1 MRSAMASHVDAV
13 PPATR
18 KLDSTHFL
26 LVSYTAQLLFLWL
39 SFFCVCCWCV
49 FLFLISLRARTL
61 FLCLFFPHPPHWWKV
76 WIGRLMSS
84 SWHPAAAR
92 TCATVYLFF
101 FRRCAR
107 RLIQHTIHQLLPLF
121 PRRSSCFPSKVWLI
135 LVSVGDE
142 LGKKETERNRNHK
155 RMLVRIT
162 AALNFRLFLIFFYR
176 VYCSHCLERDCECW
190 TLLPGF
196 FAASSKLTSWLTC
209 CVSV

>member
-1 MRSAMASHVDAV
+1 MW
-13 PPATR
+13 
-18 KLDSTHFL
+18 K
-26 LVSYTAQLLFLWL
+26 YL
-39 SFFCVCCWCV
+39 SFRACALRWRHTLMRFRPRRGNSTVRTSFSFLTQHSSSSFDSLFFLCCWCV

-162 AALNFRLFLIFFYR
+162 AALNFRLFLIFFLPSLLFALFGKRLR
-176 VYCSHCLERDCECW
+176 VLN
-190 TLLPGF
+190 
-196 FAASSKLTSWLTC
+196 FAARILC
-209 CVSV
+209 CFK